1 MHAFCVSLNGSSN
14 RKLIPLP
21 STRLL
26 RASWFTGTFRRS
38 FGGFRMFWKGCTKTT
53 RPVAQTR
60 PSTEVRRANLLPS
73 YCTDLT
79 QLSKCYRERDV
90 FIMIEWRCIKNIL
103 ILHSFNLQN
112 LSHKMCLSL
121 SLVASGASGSFST
134 NSPASPLSS
143 VSLTS
148 PLSPF
153 SPVPGSHASPT
164 KQLATEVRYYTR
176 HYSTRTVRFTH
187 CSVWNAIQN
196 YNRAIK

>member
-38 FGGFRMFWKGCTKTT
+38 FGGFRMFWKRCTKTT

-60 PSTEVRRANLLPS
+60 PSTEVRRANLLIPHTAQTS
-73 YCTDLT
+73 HGSQSIREREWFYYNDLT
-79 QLSKCYRERDV
+79 LNE
-90 FIMIEWRCIKNIL
+90 N
-103 ILHSFNLQN
+103 SFNLQN
-112 LSHKMCLSL
+112 RSHKMRLSL

-176 HYSTRTVRFTH
+176 HYSTRTVCFTH
-187 CSVWNAIQN
+187 FSLRNAIQN
-196 YNRAIK
+196 YNSCNLQ